1 MAESSIYPIPKLHT
15 PAEIAAIFCTSERA
29 LIRFARKHRV
39 PIIEMKRGRHLFT
52 EAAILELYRLKGM
65 QPPAPPPPIAADPPP
80 VVLSKKFDIRELAV
94 VTLDDVIYRSQEW
107 TALSAVY
114 FLIKDGRVAYVGQSI
129 NVHQR
134 LDEHRKKKSYD
145 RFFILPCEPVHLRAL
160 EAFYINEFRPEDNMD
175 TTSLRFRGLKQN
187 NHWMEIHV
195 HAQRPMSASADQPAI
210 DTEKSR
216 PLPNAP

>member
-1 MAESSIYPIPKLHT
+1 MFRT
-15 PAEIAAIFCTSERA
+15 TERA

-65 QPPAPPPPIAADPPP
+65 QPPAPPPPIAVDPPP

-94 VTLDDVIYRSQEW
+94 VTLEDVIYRSQEW

-145 RFFILPCEPVHLRAL
+145 RFFILPCDVERLRSL
-160 EAFYINEFRPEDNMD
+160 ELFYIKEFKPEYNMD
-175 TTSLRFRGLKQN
+175 TASMSMRRLKIP
-187 NHWMEIHV
+187 HSTVMV
-195 HAQRPMSASADQPAI
+195 DADG
-210 DTEKSR
+210 
-216 PLPNAP
+216 